1 MVSDG
6 CFDFVGGVVGS
17 FETPRFRVVYGAL
30 WWDGFVVGSGFGVV
44 RGRVIGS
51 GVMGSGVMR
60 SGMMGS
66 GVGSIWCW
74 GIGIMDCMVD
84 RGGSIRIDI
93 CGCGAVSLVSVRCWG
108 RGVPMSVVDDS
119 MTSRMVGVGVGTGI
133 SAGHGNQSGNDHQ
146 FHLRVY

>member
-30 WWDGFVVGSGFGVV
+30 WWDSFVMGSGFGVV
-44 RGRVIGS
+44 RGRVI
-51 GVMGSGVMR
+51 GSGVMR

-84 RGGSIRIDI
+84 RGGSIRINI